1 MIVRLVIGV
10 VLTASLV
17 AVAAPA
23 MSTASADAADSSV
36 ERQVTALSERLERFV
51 ATNDPTRGPGARHV
65 TTLRL
70 PERSVTSAGVEWLRV
85 EDRDGPCVASWQVSE
100 GTVETARLAG
110 VPLRAPSGNL
120 TLEEPGAHRLVF
132 SLRASDDGQVL
143 TVSRLGG
150 GR

>member
-1 MIVRLVIGV
+1 VIVRLVIGV

-36 ERQVTALSERLERFV
+36 ERQVTALSERLERVV

-70 PERSVTSAGVEWLRV
+70 PARSVTSTGVEWLRFESRGGV
-85 EDRDGPCVASWQVSE
+85 GLASWQVSE
-100 GTVETARLAG
+100 GQAGTARISG
-110 VPLRAPSGNL
+110 VPLRAPDGNL
-120 TLEEPGAHRLVF
+120 TLREPGPHRIVF
-132 SLRASDDGQVL
+132 SLRAGDDGPVL

>member
-23 MSTASADAADSSV
+23 MSTASADAADSNV
-36 ERQVTALSERLERFV
+36 ERQVSALSERLERIV

-70 PERSVTSAGVEWLRV
+70 PERSVTSAGVEWLRF
-85 EDRDGPCVASWQVSE
+85 ESRDGVGVASWQISE
-100 GTVETARLAG
+100 GASETTQVSG
-110 VPLRAPSGNL
+110 VPLRVPGGNL
-120 TLEEPGAHRLVF
+120 TLGEPGPHRLVF
-132 SLRASDDGQVL
+132 GLRASDDGPVL